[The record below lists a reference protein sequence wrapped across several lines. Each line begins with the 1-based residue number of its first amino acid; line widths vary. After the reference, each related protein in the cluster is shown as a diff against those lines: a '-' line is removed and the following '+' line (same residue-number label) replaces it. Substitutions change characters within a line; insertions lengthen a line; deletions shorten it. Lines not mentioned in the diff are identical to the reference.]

1 MLAAATRSLSQDR
14 QIGDTGFLWNLISP
28 TQFAEIDFGPDL
40 NVVVKFEGS
49 NPGGSIKLKTALA
62 LVANCEAAGRLRP
75 GGHVIE
81 SSSGNLGIALAM
93 VCANRGYK
101 FTCVVDPNAAK
112 DSLELIRALGGNLVV
127 VSERDAN
134 GGYLGSRIAYIETAL
149 ARDPALVWTNQY
161 ANPANPEIHART
173 TANEILMTY
182 PEVDY
187 LVVGAGTTGTLMG
200 CLSRFHEVG
209 HPAKI
214 IAVDVQGSVTFGGP
228 SGTRRISGLG
238 TSQPSGSLKDRAS
251 AIAVTHAR
259 EAGYRTIATASTGNA
274 AAALACLA
282 ANAGLHAVVYVPE
295 TTPAEKLLSIR
306 AYGAEVVTVA
316 GSYDMAF
323 AACLHAAQERG
334 WYLRSTAIN
343 PLMTE
348 GKKTAAYEICEQ
360 LAWRAP
366 ETVFVGVGDGSIIGG
381 LHKGFSDLLAL
392 GWIGS
397 MPRIF
402 GVQVAGSNF
411 LYRAWGQKIPFDQV
425 ERRSASSIA
434 DSLQAELPQDRFKAL
449 DAVTR
454 TAGAYV
460 EVSDDQVLD
469 AMRLMARCGYLVE
482 PAAAAACAGAIR
494 AREQDLLGPR
504 SEAVIVSTGNGL
516 KDISSLRRMIAM
528 PYAPK

>member
-40 NVVVKFEGS
+40 NVVVKFEGL

-62 LVANCEAAGRLRP
+62 LVANCEAAGRLRH

-93 VCANRGYK
+93 VYANRGYK

-187 LVVGAGTTGTLMG
+187 LVVGAGT
-200 CLSRFHEVG
+200 
-209 HPAKI
+209 
-214 IAVDVQGSVTFGGP
+214 
-228 SGTRRISGLG
+228 
-238 TSQPSGSLKDRAS
+238 
-251 AIAVTHAR
+251 
-259 EAGYRTIATASTGNA
+259 
-274 AAALACLA
+274 
-282 ANAGLHAVVYVPE
+282 
-295 TTPAEKLLSIR
+295 
-306 AYGAEVVTVA
+306 
-316 GSYDMAF
+316 
-323 AACLHAAQERG
+323 
-334 WYLRSTAIN
+334 
-343 PLMTE
+343 
-348 GKKTAAYEICEQ
+348 
-360 LAWRAP
+360 
-366 ETVFVGVGDGSIIGG
+366 
-381 LHKGFSDLLAL
+381 
-392 GWIGS
+392 
-397 MPRIF
+397 
-402 GVQVAGSNF
+402 
-411 LYRAWGQKIPFDQV
+411 
-425 ERRSASSIA
+425 
-434 DSLQAELPQDRFKAL
+434 
-449 DAVTR
+449 
-454 TAGAYV
+454 
-460 EVSDDQVLD
+460 
-469 AMRLMARCGYLVE
+469 
-482 PAAAAACAGAIR
+482 IR